1 MKTFTKLG
9 IVLCLTA
16 VLGLA
21 ESFSGKLIDANCKA
35 PADQKDNG
43 PLSSC
48 APTRTTTLFSVQT
61 TDGKTYRLDATGNS
75 KAMAAMK
82 EDSSKTNVT
91 VSGSLDG
98 QTLKV
103 ESIEIR

>member
-1 MKTFTKLG
+1 MKMFTKLG
-9 IVLCLTA
+9 IGLCLTA

-21 ESFSGKLIDANCKA
+21 DSFSGKLIDANCKA
-35 PADQKDNG
+35 PADQKDSA
-43 PLSSC
+43 LSSC
-48 APTRTTTLFSVQT
+48 APTRTTTVFAVQT
-61 TDGKTYRLDATGNS
+61 PDGKTYKLDATGNS
-75 KAMAAMK
+75 KAMAAIK
-82 EDSSKTNVT
+82 EDAAKTNVT

>member
-1 MKTFTKLG
+1 MKLFTKIGIILG
-9 IVLCLTA
+9 LTA
-16 VLGLA
+16 ALGFA

-35 PADQKDNG
+35 PADQKDEA
-43 PLSSC
+43 LSTC
-48 APTRTTTLFSVQT
+48 APTRTTTVFAVQT
-61 TDGKTYRLDATGNS
+61 PDGKIYKLDTSGNS
-75 KAMAAMK
+75 KAIAAIK
-82 EDSSKTNVT
+82 EDPGKTNVS